1 MASTVGV
8 GTVLDS
14 RGVIAVVT
22 GLRQGL
28 PLRKKTIVWIEE
40 GMNHSAG
47 NNQKQRDW
55 RVVHWTLPALQIHSW
70 SLVVCDKDT
79 AGLRTKTSGI
89 IMDRVAYPEVHSHR
103 VYPSLSAGARG
114 VKRPGVDHMKT
125 THSPISL
132 PNVLTLS
139 DTPSLSLSKALL
151 PVLTGL

>member
-79 AGLRTKTSGI
+79 AELRTKTSGI
-89 IMDRVAYPEVHSHR
+89 IMDRVAYPR
-103 VYPSLSAGARG
+103 GAQPQG
-114 VKRPGVDHMKT
+114 L
-125 THSPISL
+125 SL
-132 PNVLTLS
+132 PKRRSTRSQTAWRRSYENY
-139 DTPSLSLSKALL
+139 P
-151 PVLTGL
+151 